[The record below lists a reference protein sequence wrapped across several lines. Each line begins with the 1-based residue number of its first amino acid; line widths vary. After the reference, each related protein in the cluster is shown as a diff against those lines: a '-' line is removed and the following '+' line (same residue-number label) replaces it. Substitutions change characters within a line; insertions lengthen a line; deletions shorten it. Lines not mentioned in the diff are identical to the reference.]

1 MTEQSDQMPE
11 ETWVEATDRFLI
23 EAGDDLGAR
32 YAPQTKALRALA
44 RALDS
49 AEGYD
54 TTLAAEYA
62 RMHRW
67 LMNKTG
73 SRPTSAPDESGPDL
87 LDMLASNPGARWNPN
102 D

>member
-1 MTEQSDQMPE
+1 MTEQNDQSDT
-11 ETWVEATDRFLI
+11 ETWVAATDSFLI
-23 EAGDDLGAR
+23 ECEPDLGAR
-32 YAPQTKALRALA
+32 YAPQTKALRELA

-49 AEGYD
+49 AERYD

-73 SRPTSAPDESGPDL
+73 ARPSSPSDDSGPDL
-87 LDMLASNPGARWNPN
+87 LDMLSNNPGARWDPN
-102 D
+102 A

>member
-1 MTEQSDQMPE
+1 MTEQSDEITP
-11 ETWVEATDRFLI
+11 ETWGEATSRFLI
-23 EAGDDLGAR
+23 ECDDDLGAR
-32 YAPQTKALRALA
+32 YAPQTKALRELA

-49 AEGYD
+49 AERYD

-73 SRPTSAPDESGPDL
+73 SRQGAPADERGPDL
-87 LDMLASNPGARWNPN
+87 LDMLENNPGARWDPN
-102 D
+102 A